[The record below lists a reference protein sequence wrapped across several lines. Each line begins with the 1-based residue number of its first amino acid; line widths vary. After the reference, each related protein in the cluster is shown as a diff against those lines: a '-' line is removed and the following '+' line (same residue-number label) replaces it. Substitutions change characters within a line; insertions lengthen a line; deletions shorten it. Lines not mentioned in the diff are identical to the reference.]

1 MCGMKTPTVSI
12 CKIKK
17 KSKKKKPITSHHC
30 IDVREDQRICVF
42 RSEWA
47 HSGRAAAQ
55 IRFIASATVS
65 LPPSLSFN
73 ITFPS
78 IIAFVCLILSP
89 FPNLLSPLH
98 FLHLSPAHI
107 HPSLC
112 LQLHSSIAITL
123 PLSVCLLV
131 LTIHH
136 IISCLIIIAVMSSR
150 QHRRYLQWQA
160 LCSAEG
166 SSKQMARPL
175 MNSEMSTL

>member
-1 MCGMKTPTVSI
+1 MVWHQISHSVHFQD
-12 CKIKK
+12 KK
-17 KSKKKKPITSHHC
+17 NKQKPPSHHC
-30 IDVREDQRICVF
+30 VDVRGDHRTCLL
-42 RSEWA
+42 RSKWA

-65 LPPSLSFN
+65 LLPSLSFN
-73 ITFPS
+73 VTFPS

-112 LQLHSSIAITL
+112 LHLHSSIAITL
-123 PLSVCLLV
+123 PLSDCLLV

-136 IISCLIIIAVMSSR
+136 IRSCLIIIAVI
-150 QHRRYLQWQA
+150 A
-160 LCSAEG
+160 
-166 SSKQMARPL
+166 ARNRDTIYSDSPFVVWWECQ
-175 MNSEMSTL
+175 NKW